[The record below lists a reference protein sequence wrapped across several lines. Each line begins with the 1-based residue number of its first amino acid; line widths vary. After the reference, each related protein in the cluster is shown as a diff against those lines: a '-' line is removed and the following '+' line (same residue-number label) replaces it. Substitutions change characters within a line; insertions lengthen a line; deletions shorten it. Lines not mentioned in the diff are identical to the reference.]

1 VPGARWA
8 EGASR
13 VPFRIPRA
21 KEQSPLTA
29 GERLCDLGW
38 LDDAGDRVSLYE
50 DARSGRV
57 TLLLVFSADTAPGL
71 DGAAIRLAEL
81 AARFEAL
88 QVQVLAVTAAGPE
101 TASRLA
107 LPCPLL
113 RDRDFAIG
121 AALERPAGSGDFG
134 CLLLFD
140 PNLRLDCLIDLAVE
154 DPVGQALRYCEE
166 RARRLS
172 PQLVETQPP
181 VLVLPN
187 LLSEAECQRL
197 IDYWHRGERYAGGVA
212 NDATGGNV
220 PLHEIKVREDV
231 AIPDQCPQGKA
242 LLALFRGRLFPEIE
256 KAFGFPA
263 SRAETLRLGCYDAEA
278 GGHFLAH
285 RDDTSAFTAHRR
297 FAMSLFLNSGEY
309 EGGHLIFPEYG
320 PQRYNPP
327 RGSAV
332 VFSCALLHQ
341 VTPVTAGRRFGLFG
355 FFHGEAEEAV
365 RQRQKAERLK
375 PLVTMTPTS
384 RSNGWPGA

>member
-1 VPGARWA
+1 MT
-8 EGASR
+8 R

-21 KEQSPLTA
+21 KEQNPLTA

-38 LDDAGDRVSLYE
+38 LDDAGDGFSLYE

-57 TLLLVFSADTAPGL
+57 TLLLVFSAETAPGL
-71 DGAAIRLAEL
+71 DGAALRLAEL
-81 AARFEAL
+81 AARFAAL
-88 QVQVLAVTAAGPE
+88 EVQTFAVTGAESTEGDI
-101 TASRLA
+101 ASRLA

-113 RDRDFAIG
+113 RDGSFSIG
-121 AALERPAGSGDFG
+121 AALQRPSGSGDFG
-134 CLLLFD
+134 CLLIFD
-140 PNLRLDCLIDLAVE
+140 PNLRLERTIDLAAE
-154 DPVGQALRYCEE
+154 DPVGQALQHCEA
-166 RARRLS
+166 RAHRLP
-172 PQLVETQPP
+172 PQQVETQPP
-181 VLVLPN
+181 VLVVSN
-187 LLSEAECQRL
+187 LLSGEACRRL
-197 IDYWHRGERYAGGVA
+197 IDYWQCGERYAGGVA

-220 PLHEIKVREDV
+220 PLSDIKVREDV
-231 AIPDQCPQGKA
+231 AIPDQCPTGKE
-242 LLALFRGRLFPEIE
+242 LLALFRRRLFPEIE
-256 KAFGFPA
+256 KAFSFPA
-263 SRAETLRLGCYDAEA
+263 SRAETLRLGCYDSDA

-375 PLVTMTPTS
+375 PLGTMTFAP
-384 RSNGWPGA
+384 RGDGWPGG